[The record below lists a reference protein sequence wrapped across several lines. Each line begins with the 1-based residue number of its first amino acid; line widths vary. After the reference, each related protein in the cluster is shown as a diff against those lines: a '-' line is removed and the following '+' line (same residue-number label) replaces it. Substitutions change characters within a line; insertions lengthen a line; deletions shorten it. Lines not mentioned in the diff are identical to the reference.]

1 MENAPN
7 CGTGLSVC
15 PGTASILSLQAAAKL
30 RKTDQPV
37 TPFQTSEARISGD
50 DELVRALNEAIEG
63 AGEIVLGKEH
73 AIRLALACMAARG
86 HLLIEDVPGVG
97 KTLLA
102 QALARLLGLDFQRV
116 QFTSDLLP
124 ADILGTS
131 VYERETGAFRFHP
144 GPIFSQ
150 LVLADEVNRA
160 TPKTQ
165 SALLEAMEEYQVT
178 QDGETR
184 PLPAPFFVIATQ
196 NPVRQVGTF
205 PLPESQ
211 LDRFLMRIDIG
222 YPDALAERTLLKGR
236 DRREHLNDLVPCLV
250 PGDLVRA
257 QAMASKV
264 HVSDALVSYVQ
275 AIVSYTRN
283 APHFELGLSPR
294 AGIAL
299 VRASQAW
306 AFMAGRA
313 HVLPEDVQAVLP
325 GVVSHRLRPVVDSA
339 PAGDN
344 VAEQIAQEV
353 DVP

>member
-1 MENAPN
+1 
-7 CGTGLSVC
+7 V
-15 PGTASILSLQAAAKL
+15 TA
-30 RKTDQPV
+30 
-37 TPFQTSEARISGD
+37 FQSSEARISGD
-50 DELVRALNEAIEG
+50 DHLVRALNDTIEG
-63 AGEIVLGKEH
+63 ASEIVLGKEH
-73 AIRLALACMAARG
+73 AIRLALASMAARG

-124 ADILGTS
+124 ADILGAS
-131 VYERETGAFRFHP
+131 VYERQSGTFRFHP

-222 YPDALAERTLLKGR
+222 YPDADAERALFKGR
-236 DRREHLNDLVPCLV
+236 DRREHLNDLAPCLG
-250 PGDLVRA
+250 PEDLTRA
-257 QAMASKV
+257 QIVASEV
-264 HVSDALVSYVQ
+264 HVSDALVAYVQ

-283 APHFELGLSPR
+283 APHYELGLSPR

-306 AFMAGRA
+306 AFMDGRA
-313 HVLPEDVQAVLP
+313 HVVPEDVQAVLP
-325 GVVSHRLRPVVDSA
+325 GVVSHRLSPVVDSP

-344 VAEQIAQEV
+344 VAEQIVQEV